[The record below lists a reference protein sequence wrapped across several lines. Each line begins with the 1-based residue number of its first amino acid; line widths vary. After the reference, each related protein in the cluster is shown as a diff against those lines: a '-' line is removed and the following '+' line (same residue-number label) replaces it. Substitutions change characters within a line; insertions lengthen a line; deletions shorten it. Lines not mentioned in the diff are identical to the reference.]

1 MPVLTEINPHERDDH
16 ISFQEEGHI
25 YTIDGD
31 QSFISTTTW
40 VHNHFK
46 KFDPDAIITKM
57 MRSKKWP
64 QSKYFGQT
72 PDEIKAGWNEN
83 GRIASEAGTK
93 MHADIEDF
101 YNGIPV
107 VNESVEYS
115 YFMNFEKRHR
125 HLKPF
130 RTEWCVWDKELKLC
144 GSIDMIYDNGDGTL
158 SIYDWKRCKEI
169 KQSNDWGER
178 GLPKPIQHLHDC
190 NFYHYALQL
199 NIYKA
204 LLQKNYGFI
213 VTDLAIVCLHPN
225 NDNNDY
231 QKYMIP
237 DLQKEV
243 AGLFAERLAEVNGDE
258 IEEIEV
264 EERVMNGISY
274 LVDDE
279 GNIVNE
285 EGEVVGRWPPTE
297 PITFSTC

>member
-1 MPVLTEINPHERDDH
+1 MSVLTEINPHERDDH

-31 QSFISTTTW
+31 KSFISTTTW
-40 VHNHFK
+40 VHNFFK
-46 KFDPDAIITKM
+46 KFDPDAIISKM
-57 MRSKKWP
+57 MNSKKWP
-64 QSKYFGQT
+64 SSKYFGQT
-72 PDEIKAGWNEN
+72 PEEIKFGWNEN

-107 VNESVEYS
+107 VNDSVEYS
-115 YFMNFEKRHR
+115 YFKNFEVKHR
-125 HLKPF
+125 HLKPY
-130 RTEWCVWDKELKLC
+130 RTEWCVWDKKLKLC
-144 GSIDMIYDNGDGTL
+144 GSIDMLYDNGDGTI

-169 KQSNDWGER
+169 RQTNDWGER
-178 GLPKPIQHLHDC
+178 GLPGPIKHLHDC
-190 NFYHYALQL
+190 NFYHYSLQL

-204 LLQKNYGFI
+204 LLEKNYDLK

-225 NDNNDY
+225 NENNDY

-243 AGLFAERLAEVNGDE
+243 AELFAERLEQVNGSE
-258 IEEIEV
+258 VEEIEV
-264 EERVMNGISY
+264 EERMMNGVSY

-279 GNIVNE
+279 ENIINE
-285 EGEVVGRWPPTE
+285 DGEVVGKWPPA
-297 PITFSTC
+297 